1 MQLRKSALTI
11 GTIAFL
17 AFSASGSFA
26 GGKPAKK
33 EKAPEQPAAN
43 VEDIHVGGV
52 WTRAARK
59 GEKNHIFLTIE
70 N

>member
-33 EKAPEQPAAN
+33 KAPEQPAAN

-59 GEKNHIFLTIE
+59 GEKPHIFLTIE